1 MISHLLFADDT
12 LIFCKDLEDQMVHL
26 AWFEAISGLKIN
38 LEKSCLIPI
47 GRVFLGP
54 ELAIELGCYLGS
66 LPLEYLGLPLGGKYN
81 FPAVWDKVKER
92 YSKRLA
98 LWKHHYLSK
107 GGRLTLIKSTFLAY

>member
-1 MISHLLFADDT
+1 MEALSLLLDKAVVGGYLSRYSFKGRNGTGEVISHLLFADDT

-54 ELAIELGCYLGS
+54 ELATELGC
-66 LPLEYLGLPLGGKYN
+66 
-81 FPAVWDKVKER
+81 
-92 YSKRLA
+92 
-98 LWKHHYLSK
+98 
-107 GGRLTLIKSTFLAY
+107 